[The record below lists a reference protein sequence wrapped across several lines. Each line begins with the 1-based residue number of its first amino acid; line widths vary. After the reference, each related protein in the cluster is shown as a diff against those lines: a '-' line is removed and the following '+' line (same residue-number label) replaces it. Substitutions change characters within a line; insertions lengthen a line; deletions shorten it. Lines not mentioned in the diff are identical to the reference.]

1 MGKHV
6 HYQVQYCI
14 RNYSYL
20 NGQSLMYESVLMI
33 DDIDLVAK
41 LFEKVNHSPHYGNI
55 SVFFIVEQWQ
65 NVPQGGA
72 LKLHKH
78 KIMTY

>member
-55 SVFFIVEQWQ
+55 SVFFLSLNSGRMFHREGLS
-65 NVPQGGA
+65 NFTST
-72 LKLHKH
+72 KS
-78 KIMTY
+78 

>member
-41 LFEKVNHSPHYGNI
+41 LFEKVNHSPHYG
-55 SVFFIVEQWQ
+55 
-65 NVPQGGA
+65 
-72 LKLHKH
+72 
-78 KIMTY
+78 T